1 MFNKTAGEDY
11 RAQLVYSVDLEQRI
25 VDCGLV
31 DCRDVFSGNRVMD
44 YSVEEIQPNVWRV
57 RIGGINRIVRY
68 RSGNMSFAP
77 WDVTSAEGRT
87 LWSATT
93 LESAF
98 RWIQART
105 GQPVE
110 ALFAQA
116 LLEHGV
122 RSGTS
127 EVNMPEEASEV
138 RKEAPGG

>member
-1 MFNKTAGEDY
+1 
-11 RAQLVYSVDLEQRI
+11 
-25 VDCGLV
+25 
-31 DCRDVFSGNRVMD
+31 MD

-57 RIGGINRIVRY
+57 SVEGITRIIRY
-68 RSGNMSFAP
+68 RNGNMTFAP

-87 LWSATT
+87 LWSAAS

-116 LLEHGV
+116 LLEHST
-122 RSGTS
+122 RAQAA
-127 EVNMPEEASEV
+127 EAELAQEPGEV
-138 RKEAPGG
+138 RKEAPSG

>member
-1 MFNKTAGEDY
+1 
-11 RAQLVYSVDLEQRI
+11 
-25 VDCGLV
+25 
-31 DCRDVFSGNRVMD
+31 MD

-57 RIGGINRIVRY
+57 SIEGITRIVRY
-68 RSGNMSFAP
+68 RSGNMTFAP

-87 LWSATT
+87 LWSAAS

-116 LLEHGV
+116 LLEHNARTG
-122 RSGTS
+122 SA
-127 EVNMPEEASEV
+127 EAKIADEASQA
-138 RKEAPGG
+138 RKEAPSG

>member
-1 MFNKTAGEDY
+1 MDY
-11 RAQLVYSVDLEQRI
+11 R
-25 VDCGLV
+25 
-31 DCRDVFSGNRVMD
+31 
-44 YSVEEIQPNVWRV
+44 VEEIQPNVWRV
-57 RIGGINRIVRY
+57 NIEGITRIVRY
-68 RSGNMSFAP
+68 RHGNMTFAP

-87 LWSATT
+87 LWSAAS

-116 LLEHGV
+116 LLEHGL
-122 RSGTS
+122 RNGAS
-127 EVNMPEEASEV
+127 EVKAPEEASEV

>member
-1 MFNKTAGEDY
+1 
-11 RAQLVYSVDLEQRI
+11 
-25 VDCGLV
+25 
-31 DCRDVFSGNRVMD
+31 MD

-57 RIGGINRIVRY
+57 NIEGITRIVRY
-68 RSGNMSFAP
+68 RRGNMTFAP

-87 LWSATT
+87 LWSAAS

-116 LLEHGV
+116 LLEH
-122 RSGTS
+122 SGRTES
-127 EVNMPEEASEV
+127 AQAPVAEQSIKA
-138 RKEAPGG
+138 RKEVPGG